1 MSTTLRKV
9 IEFPK
14 YVREMREKVDPLDN
28 ELAVIRNINWELN
41 RLGSD
46 EAVVRCLTFLM
57 QQRGFALNGG
67 PHVDD

>member
-1 MSTTLRKV
+1 MTTIRNV

-14 YVREMREKVDPLDN
+14 YVREMREKVNPLDN

-41 RLGSD
+41 KLQSD

-57 QQRGFALNGG
+57 QQRGFDLAGG
-67 PHVDD
+67 ANVPE